1 MPNKRR
7 KSHRLQPTTR
17 CEASS
22 KNPHPSGST
31 RPATLPHPHCRP
43 PNTTEYDESEYAA
56 LPLNQAMFPN
66 CLCDNSV
73 RDATYDEVYGAISN
87 TVHIN
92 GFRCRRACSVPSLM
106 FHRVNRTSRYPR
118 GWFGVVGQ
126 APLPAGGFVRGTRFV
141 VQSLMRLGV
150 GGSRSGR
157 ASVRVESRCKN
168 IARWALL
175 CSVFRCSPP
184 MTWSVTTS
192 TADNFWRCVR
202 PTGSV
207 GIG

>member
-1 MPNKRR
+1 MTIILAKTRPACDFPVALRPPTPNKRR

-56 LPLNQAMFPN
+56 LPVNHAMFPN
-66 CLCDNSV
+66 CLCDNSF

-168 IARWALL
+168 IAR
-175 CSVFRCSPP
+175 
-184 MTWSVTTS
+184 
-192 TADNFWRCVR
+192 
-202 PTGSV
+202 
-207 GIG
+207 